1 MSVPL
6 QHKRAPVGTGLLQPL
21 EPARAT
27 TCLHVLFASMSRHAA
42 SPRPPQGWKGIVS
55 SQAPHSTAAV
65 AAMCMLV
72 MELTRVL
79 PEWNNWL

>member
-1 MSVPL
+1 MCC
-6 QHKRAPVGTGLLQPL
+6 RADYPRLVTH
-21 EPARAT
+21 EPAWLRCGA
-27 TCLHVLFASMSRHAA
+27 LQALSRCPHT
-42 SPRPPQGWKGIVS
+42 PPPPQGWKGIVS
-55 SQAPHSTAAV
+55 NQAPHSTAAV

>member
-1 MSVPL
+1 
-6 QHKRAPVGTGLLQPL
+6 
-21 EPARAT
+21 
-27 TCLHVLFASMSRHAA
+27 
-42 SPRPPQGWKGIVS
+42 VS
-55 SQAPHSTAAV
+55 GQAPHSTAAV

>member
-1 MSVPL
+1 MNLLGSAVLRCNHCRAAHLPTPPL
-6 QHKRAPVGTGLLQPL
+6 
-21 EPARAT
+21 
-27 TCLHVLFASMSRHAA
+27 
-42 SPRPPQGWKGIVS
+42 PQGWKGIVS
-55 SQAPHSTAAV
+55 NQAPHSTAAV